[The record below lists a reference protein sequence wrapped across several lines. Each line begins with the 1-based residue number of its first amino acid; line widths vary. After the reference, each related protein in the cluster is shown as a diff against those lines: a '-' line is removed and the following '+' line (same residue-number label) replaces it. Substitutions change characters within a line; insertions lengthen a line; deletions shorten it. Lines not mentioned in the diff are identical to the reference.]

1 MRILHV
7 INSLDAKSG
16 GPPLIVSRLAAAQ
29 VLEGVTCG
37 LLAYEPD
44 EPKTAIPAKL
54 ADVPGGKGVKLILL
68 PRAKGRVDFMTAGS
82 ARPAIRDAIKD
93 YDFVHLNG
101 VWDPLLLATATE
113 CRKIGKPYAIT
124 THGMLDPWC
133 MTQGTLKKKAALV
146 LGYKK
151 MLDQAAFLHL
161 GNTDEQHLMKPIGIT
176 SPGEIIPNGIFIE
189 EFNNLPPKG
198 EFYKK
203 HPELNGQP
211 FILFLSRLHYK
222 KGLDYLADAFAIV
235 TSTLS
240 RGASV
245 APASTSSTA
254 SLSDLRLVVAGA
266 DDGYKATFEQ
276 MIAKNNLQSRTHLT
290 GPLYGTEKLAAFNDA
305 RLFCLPSRQEGFSIA
320 ITESLACGTPS
331 VVTRDCH
338 YPEVETFGAGV
349 CTELNAQ
356 SVADG
361 ILRVLAKPREE
372 LGQAGYKLVRE
383 HFTWPIVARTAMRA
397 YEKYLRSSTRA

>member
-7 INSLDAKSG
+7 ISSLDAKSG
-16 GPPLIVSRLAAAQ
+16 GPPLIASRLAAAQ
-29 VLEGVTCG
+29 VLEGVECG

-44 EPKTAIPAKL
+44 DPKTAISAKL
-54 ADVPGGKGVKLILL
+54 GEVPGGKGVKLIFVPHPRNRLDYLL
-68 PRAKGRVDFMTAGS
+68 SST
-82 ARPAIRDAIKD
+82 ARPILRRAIAE

-101 VWDPLLLATATE
+101 VWDPILRATASE
-113 CRKIGKPYAIT
+113 CRKLGKPYAVT

-133 MTQGTLKKKAALV
+133 MTQGTLKKKLALA
-146 LGYKK
+146 LSYKH
-151 MLDQAAFLHL
+151 MLDKAAFLHL
-161 GNTDEQHLMKPIGIT
+161 GNTDEQNLMKPIGLT

-203 HPELNGQP
+203 HGELNGQP

-235 TSTLS
+235 TKTL
-240 RGASV
+240 ASGGV
-245 APASTSSTA
+245 SAPAGY
-254 SLSDLRLVVAGA
+254 SDLRLIVAGA
-266 DDGYKATFEQ
+266 DDGYKSTFEQ
-276 MIAKNNLQSRTHLT
+276 MIAKHNLQSRTHLT
-290 GPLYGTEKLAAFNDA
+290 GPLYGAEKLAAFNDA

-349 CTELNAQ
+349 CTALDAQ

-361 ILRVLAKPREE
+361 ILRVLSKPREE
-372 LGQAGYKLVRE
+372 LGQAGYRLVRE
-383 HFTWPIVARTAMRA
+383 NFTWPIVARTAMRA
-397 YEKYLRSSTRA
+397 YEKYSRR

>member
-7 INSLDAKSG
+7 ISSLDAKSG
-16 GPPLIVSRLAAAQ
+16 GPPLIASRLAAAQ
-29 VLEGVTCG
+29 VLEGVSCG

-44 EPKTAIPAKL
+44 DPKTAIPAKL
-54 ADVPGGKGVKLILL
+54 ASVPGGKDVKLILV
-68 PRAKGRVDFMTAGS
+68 PHPKGKLDYLTSRT
-82 ARPAIRDAIKD
+82 ARPIIRAALQD

-101 VWDPLLLATATE
+101 VWDPVLRATASE
-113 CRKIGKPYAIT
+113 AHAMGKPYAIT

-133 MTQGTLKKKAALV
+133 MTQGTLKKKAALA

-161 GNTDEQHLMKPIGIT
+161 GNTEEQNLMKPIGIT

-189 EFNNLPPKG
+189 EFNTLPAKG
-198 EFYKK
+198 DFYKK

-235 TSTLS
+235 
-240 RGASV
+240 AAKV
-245 APASTSSTA
+245 P
-254 SLSDLRLVVAGA
+254 DLRLIVAGA

-276 MIAKNNLQSRTHLT
+276 MIAAHNLQSRTHLT
-290 GPLYGTEKLAAFNDA
+290 GPLYGEEKLAAFNDA

-349 CTELNAQ
+349 CTALNAQ

-397 YEKYLRSSTRA
+397 YQKYLR

>member
-37 LLAYEPD
+37 LLAYEPE
-44 EPKTAIPAKL
+44 EPRTAIPVKL
-54 ADVPGGKGVKLILL
+54 GEVPGGAGIKLILV
-68 PRAKGRVDFMTAGS
+68 PRARGRLDYLTSRTAK
-82 ARPAIRDAIKD
+82 RVIRDAIRG

-101 VWDPLLLATATE
+101 VWDPILLATATE
-113 CRKIGKPYAIT
+113 CRRAGKPYAVT

-133 MTQGTLKKKAALV
+133 MTQGTLKKKAALA
-146 LGYKK
+146 LGYKR

-161 GNTDEQHLMKPIGIT
+161 GNTDEQSLMKPIGLT

-189 EFNNLPPKG
+189 EFNTLPTKG
-198 EFYKK
+198 EFYAK
-203 HPELNGQP
+203 HPELHGQP

-235 TSTLS
+235 
-240 RGASV
+240 
-245 APASTSSTA
+245 APKAP
-254 SLSDLRLVVAGA
+254 DLRLVVAGA

-276 MIAKNNLQSRTHLT
+276 MIARHNLQSRTHLT

-349 CTELNAQ
+349 CTALSAS
-356 SVADG
+356 SVAEG
-361 ILRVLAKPREE
+361 ILHVLGKPREE

-397 YEKYLRSSTRA
+397 YEKYLRR